1 MAMDILISGGAGF
14 IGSRLALK
22 LTALG
27 HRVTVLDNLSP
38 QVHGQNA
45 KADSYLLGQ
54 IRDQVTFMVG
64 DVTRR
69 SDWEQC
75 LEGKDAV
82 VHLAA
87 ETGTG
92 QSMYQVARY
101 TDVNVGGTASLLD
114 ALINTDA
121 HSVKKVLL
129 ASSRAVY
136 GEGKY
141 RGADGRMVYPPL
153 RRKSELDRG
162 NFDVDMDGVPGPLT
176 LETTDENAQLHPASI
191 YGLTKLQQEQLLTM
205 VCGTVNVAPVILRYQ
220 NVYGPGQS
228 LLNPYTGILSI
239 FSTLIRQGREI
250 NIFEDGRES
259 RDFVYIDDVVDA
271 TILALL
277 NPWADGRVFN
287 VGSGVA
293 TTVLEVAE
301 TLMKHFDKTTA
312 MRVSGN
318 YRLGD
323 IRHNVADISRV
334 ASLGFLPKVTF
345 DEGIRRFVEWVNG
358 QRHVDNGFE
367 QSLNEMAERGLFK

>member
-1 MAMDILISGGAGF
+1 MVMDILISGGAGF
-14 IGSRLALK
+14 IGSQLALK
-22 LTALG
+22 LIALG

-38 QVHGQNA
+38 QVHGQQAYTN
-45 KADSYLLGQ
+45 SYLFGQ
-54 IRDQVTFMVG
+54 IRDHVTFVAG
-64 DVTRR
+64 DVTTRY
-69 SDWEQC
+69 DWEQC

-92 QSMYQVARY
+92 QSMYQVAHY
-101 TDVNVGGTASLLD
+101 TEVNVGGTALLLD
-114 ALINTDA
+114 ALINTSS
-121 HSVKKVLL
+121 HSVKKVVL

-136 GEGKY
+136 GEGRY
-141 RGADGRMVYPPL
+141 RSADGRKVYPPL

-162 NFDVDMDGVPGPLT
+162 NFDVCIDGVLGPLT
-176 LETTDENAQLHPASI
+176 LEATDEDARLHPVSI
-191 YGLTKLQQEQLLTM
+191 YGLTKLQQEQLLMMACNTID
-205 VCGTVNVAPVILRYQ
+205 VAPVILRYQ

-239 FSTLIRQGREI
+239 FSNLIRQGREI

-271 TILALL
+271 TILALT
-277 NPWADGRVFN
+277 NPLADGQVLN
-287 VGSGVA
+287 IGSGVA

-301 TLMKHFDKTTA
+301 TLMKHFAKTTP
-312 MRVSGN
+312 MRISGN

-323 IRHNVADISRV
+323 IRHNVADISR
-334 ASLGFLPKVTF
+334 AATLGYLPKVTF
-345 DEGIRRFVEWVNG
+345 DEGIRRFVGWVNG

-367 QSLNEMAERGLFK
+367 QSLKEMAERGLFK